1 MSIAPLS
8 YKFKAC
14 EMKSIKKKFMTDTTV
29 LLSFFYAPY
38 CSRQFILFVG
48 GFVPFRPLTAHLFI
62 VLSMANLLSQRN
74 CRIYFLRKRVGDLQG
89 GRDLF
94 LERHILMRQLEDSR
108 FGGILRW
115 LGRMGAAV
123 GNTSSSGAR
132 CRLQQTRQSTKPKK
146 QLK

>member
-1 MSIAPLS
+1 MSIAPHCC
-8 YKFKAC
+8 KFKAC
-14 EMKSIKKKFMTDTTV
+14 EMKMCIKEIMIDTTV
-29 LLSFFYAPY
+29 PLAFCYAPY

-74 CRIYFLRKRVGDLQG
+74 CCIYCPRKRVGDLQG